1 MNIQNR
7 NEEKRFAVLID
18 ADNVSSKYIKYIFE
32 EISNYGLITY
42 KRIYGDWT
50 SKAASNWKQT
60 LLESSVSPIQ
70 QYAYTTGK
78 NSTDSAMIIDAMD
91 ILYSGTVDG
100 FCLVSSD
107 SDFTRLASRLR
118 EAGMTVIGMGEK
130 KTPKAF
136 SVACNY
142 FKYLDI
148 LYENDSQDTQNEE
161 NVNLGII
168 EESIKKIIA
177 EYGDEYGGINIGEL
191 GSRLVKR
198 HPDFDVRNFGY
209 TKLSSMLERLKS
221 VSLKR
226 TETAIMVNLTQ
237 ARLDQSS
244 IEKAIVS
251 LVENSG
257 DEEMNLAQLSQK
269 ISDAFPNFDV
279 RTYGYTKFFKFIND
293 IPELKVN
300 SRGKNGCI
308 KTVELSKWGK

>member
-1 MNIQNR
+1 MK
-7 NEEKRFAVLID
+7 EEKRFAVLID
-18 ADNVSSKYIKYIFE
+18 ADNVSSKYIKYILE

-50 SKAASNWKQT
+50 SNSTSNWKTT
-60 LLESSVSPIQ
+60 LLENSVSPIQ

-78 NSTDSAMIIDAMD
+78 NATDSAMIIDAMD
-91 ILYSGTVDG
+91 ILYSGKVDG

-118 EAGMTVIGMGEK
+118 ESGMVVIGMGEQ

-148 LYENDSQDTQNEE
+148 LYENENQGSQNSE
-161 NVNLGII
+161 NVNIGII

-226 TETAIMVNLTQ
+226 TDTAIMVNLKQ
-237 ARLDQSS
+237 IKLEQSS
-244 IEKAIVS
+244 LEKAIVEF
-251 LVENSG
+251 VKNSKNG
-257 DEEMNLAQLSQK
+257 EMNLGQLNK
-269 ISDAFPNFDV
+269 MTNEAFPNFDV
-279 RTYGYTKFFKFIND
+279 RTYGYTKFFKFVND
-293 IPELKVN
+293 INELKVN
-300 SRGKNGCI
+300 SSGKNGCV
-308 KTVELSKWGK
+308 KTVVLSK

>member
-1 MNIQNR
+1 MDEIKR

-18 ADNVSSKYIKYIFE
+18 ADNVSAKYIKYILE

-50 SKAASNWKQT
+50 SKSTSNWKTT
-60 LLESSVSPIQ
+60 LLENSVSPIQ
-70 QYAYTTGK
+70 QYAYTAGK
-78 NSTDSAMIIDAMD
+78 NATDSAMIIDAMD
-91 ILYSGTVDG
+91 ILYSGKVDG

-118 EAGMTVIGMGEK
+118 ESGMTVIGMGEK

-148 LYENDSQDTQNEE
+148 LYENDSQVTQNDE
-161 NVNLGII
+161 NINIGII

-226 TETAIMVNLTQ
+226 TDSAIMVNMNQ
-237 ARLDQSS
+237 AKLDQGSV
-244 IEKAIVS
+244 EHAIVEF
-251 LVENSG
+251 VKNTG
-257 DEEMNLAQLSQK
+257 NQEMNLAQLSQK
-269 ISDAFPNFDV
+269 VSEMFPNFDV
-279 RTYGYTKFFKFIND
+279 RTYGYTKFFKFVND
-293 IPELKVN
+293 IADLKVN
-300 SRGKNGCI
+300 SRGKNGSI
-308 KTVELSKWGK
+308 KTVVLSSK

>member
-1 MNIQNR
+1 MDDTKR
-7 NEEKRFAVLID
+7 FEEKRYAVLID
-18 ADNVSSKYIKYIFE
+18 ADNVSAKYIKYILE

-50 SKAASNWKQT
+50 KKSTSTWKTT
-60 LLESSVSPIQ
+60 LLENSVSPIQ

-78 NSTDSAMIIDAMD
+78 NATDSAMIIDAMD
-91 ILYSGTVDG
+91 ILYSGKVDG

-118 EAGMTVIGMGEK
+118 ESGMTVIGMGEK
-130 KTPKAF
+130 KTPRAF

-148 LYENDSQDTQNEE
+148 LYENDNQVAQSEVDINI
-161 NVNLGII
+161 GDI

-221 VSLKR
+221 ISLKR
-226 TETAIMVNLTQ
+226 TDSAIMVNLNQ
-237 ARLDQSS
+237 AKLDQNS
-244 IEKAIVS
+244 IQQAIVEF
-251 LVENSG
+251 VKNSK
-257 DEEMNLAQLSQK
+257 EQEMNLAQLSQK
-269 ISDAFPNFDV
+269 TSEMFPNFDC

-293 IPELKVN
+293 ISELKVK

-308 KTVELSKWGK
+308 KTVVLSK